1 MALLQEGIKVCI
13 IFEVKLETGK
23 IVLKTEEDKPLE
35 MTIREGTIP
44 KSIENALV
52 NMKEGETKEIKL
64 EP

>member
-13 IFEVKLETGK
+13 IFEVKLETGE

-35 MTIREGTIP
+35 MTIREGTIA

-52 NMKEGETKEIKL
+52 NMKEGETKEVKL
-64 EP
+64 E